1 MEELE
6 QLKLVLVA
14 WSVIGIIACIL
25 ALIAWNKM
33 KKKSPD
39 FSTLKAS
46 PQERRKAKTFSMGVS
61 CGVLLYVV
69 LLMVIVATMS
79 YDFTPWVIYGVC
91 ALFAVAAISFFVG
104 SLRQK

>member
-1 MEELE
+1 MDE
-6 QLKLVLVA
+6 QLKLVLISWGA
-14 WSVIGIIACIL
+14 IGIITLSL
-25 ALIAWNKM
+25 ALIAWSRM
-33 KKKSPD
+33 KKKNPN
-39 FSTLKAS
+39 FATLKAT
-46 PQERRKAKTFSMGVS
+46 PKEQRKAKTFAMGVL
-61 CGVLLYVV
+61 CGVLLYAV

>member
-14 WSVIGIIACIL
+14 WGIIGIIACIL
-25 ALIAWNKM
+25 ALFAWNKM
-33 KKKSPD
+33 KKKNPN
-39 FSTLKAS
+39 FATLKAS
-46 PQERRKAKTFSMGVS
+46 PQEQRKAKIFVMGVL

-69 LLMVIVATMS
+69 LLMAVVATMC
-79 YDFTPWVIYGVC
+79 YEFTPWVVYGIC
-91 ALFAVAAISFFVG
+91 AFWTIMTIAFFVG

>member
-46 PQERRKAKTFSMGVS
+46 PQERRKAKTFAMGVS

-69 LLMVIVATMS
+69 LLMFIVATMC
-79 YDFTPWVIYGVC
+79 YELVPWVIYGIC
-91 ALFAVAAISFFVG
+91 ALFTVGAISFFVG
-104 SLRQK
+104 CLHQK

>member
-1 MEELE
+1 MEGLE
-6 QLKLVLVA
+6 QLKLVLVS
-14 WSVIGIIACIL
+14 WSVVGIIACIL
-25 ALIAWNKM
+25 ALIVWNRM
-33 KKKSPD
+33 KKKNPN
-39 FSTLKAS
+39 FATLKAT
-46 PQERRKAKTFSMGVS
+46 PQEQRQAKTFVMGVL

-69 LLMVIVATMS
+69 LLMFIVATMS

>member
-1 MEELE
+1 MDE
-6 QLKLVLVA
+6 QLKLVLIS
-14 WSVIGIIACIL
+14 WGTIGIITLSL
-25 ALIAWNKM
+25 ALIAWNRM
-33 KKKSPD
+33 KKKNPN
-39 FSTLKAS
+39 FATLKAT
-46 PQERRKAKTFSMGVS
+46 PQEQRKAKTFAMGVL
-61 CGVLLYVV
+61 CGVLLYAV

>member
-1 MEELE
+1 MEGLE
-6 QLKLVLVA
+6 QLKLVLVS
-14 WSVIGIIACIL
+14 WSVVGIIACIL
-25 ALIAWNKM
+25 ALIVWNRM
-33 KKKSPD
+33 KKKNPN
-39 FSTLKAS
+39 FATLKAT
-46 PQERRKAKTFSMGVS
+46 PKEQRKAKTFVMGVL

-69 LLMVIVATMS
+69 LLMFIVATMC

>member
-1 MEELE
+1 MDE
-6 QLKLVLVA
+6 QLKLVLISWGA
-14 WSVIGIIACIL
+14 IGIITLSL
-25 ALIAWNKM
+25 ALIAWNRM
-33 KKKSPD
+33 KKKNPD
-39 FSTLKAS
+39 FLTLKAT
-46 PQERRKAKTFSMGVS
+46 PKEQRKAKTFVMGVL
-61 CGVLLYVV
+61 CGVLLYAV